1 MRADAQ
7 KNYDHLLAVARGLV
21 KEQGADASLRDVA
34 RSAGVGLGTLYR
46 HFPTREALL
55 EALLRQGFDE
65 LAAEA
70 GELATSRTPGEAL
83 VAWLRDLVACANDYR
98 GAIAAMVA
106 AIEDEG
112 SALHTS
118 CVTMKAAG
126 TRLLVRAQAEG
137 EARSDL
143 DGADLFALVGALAWV
158 GDQPALAPRADHLF
172 DVIASAILAAP
183 APKRP
188 TRARR

>member
-7 KNYDHLLAVARGLV
+7 KNYDHLLTVARAMV
-21 KEQGADASLRDVA
+21 MEKGADTSLRDVA

-55 EALLRQGFDE
+55 DALLRQGFDE
-65 LAAEA
+65 LAAKA
-70 GELATSRTPGEAL
+70 GELATSSAPGEAL
-83 VAWLRDLVACANDYR
+83 VTWLRDLVACANDYR
-98 GAIAAMVA
+98 GAIASMVA

-118 CVTMKAAG
+118 CTTMKAAG
-126 TRLLVRAQAEG
+126 TRLLTRAQAEG
-137 EARSDL
+137 LARADL

-158 GDQPALAPRADHLF
+158 GDQPSLAARADHLF
-172 DVIASAILAAP
+172 DIIASAILAP
-183 APKRP
+183 SAPKRP
-188 TRARR
+188 ARARR

>member
-7 KNYDHLLAVARGLV
+7 KNYDHLLAVARAMV
-21 KEQGADASLRDVA
+21 MEKGADTSLRDVA

-65 LAAEA
+65 LAAKA
-70 GELATSRTPGEAL
+70 GELATSSAPGEAL
-83 VAWLRDLVACANDYR
+83 VTWLRDLVACANDYR
-98 GAIAAMVA
+98 GAIASMVA

-118 CVTMKAAG
+118 CTTMKAAG
-126 TRLLVRAQAEG
+126 TRLLTRAQAEG
-137 EARSDL
+137 LARADL

-158 GDQPALAPRADHLF
+158 GDQPSLAARADHLF
-172 DVIASAILAAP
+172 DIIASAILAP
-183 APKRP
+183 SAPKRP
-188 TRARR
+188 ARARR